1 MDKHEEGSESLA
13 LLVWNLSLTKE
24 IKKYM
29 MNGDKEYDDEGNG
42 IQQRGR
48 VHQRAGKEEGDH
60 DHIDDLEIIAGK

>member
-1 MDKHEEGSESLA
+1 
-13 LLVWNLSLTKE
+13 
-24 IKKYM
+24 M